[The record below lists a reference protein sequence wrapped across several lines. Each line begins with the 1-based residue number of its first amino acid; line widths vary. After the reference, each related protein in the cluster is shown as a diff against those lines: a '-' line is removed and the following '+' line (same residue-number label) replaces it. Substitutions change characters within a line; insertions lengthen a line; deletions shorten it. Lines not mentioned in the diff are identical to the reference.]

1 MTPLNDTHRSF
12 RILVLCP
19 HFAPDLHAATG
30 EVMTRLVEALAARG
44 HTIDVVTS
52 LPWYRDHDV
61 EPGWRGRPIRRQ
73 STSFGSITRVW
84 PFPTDKAS
92 IVPRTLAFVG
102 ETLLSFLA
110 SVVKGRPDV
119 ILAMSPPIFFG
130 GAARILATRFRA
142 PFVFNVQ
149 DIFPD
154 VAIDL
159 GMLTNPKVISTARR
173 FERWLYASAD
183 AVTVLSQ
190 DQADNVR
197 AKLVEGIDPLDRVRI
212 IPNFVD
218 TDRVKVV
225 AGSTRYRDRH
235 DLDDRPVVMYSG
247 NVGFSQSF
255 DLIELAAKHFV
266 EADPRV
272 VFVINGEG
280 AARPLVEDWAADLP
294 NVLVTDF
301 APRHEVSDVLGSA
314 DLQLILLAP
323 GLARSST
330 PSKLYGILAAGRPVL
345 ASIDPGSDADRIIRE
360 AGAGVVVP
368 PGEPAAFIEALE
380 SLLGAPEELERMG
393 RRAHDYLTHLFT
405 PDQQAKAYEVLFS
418 QLTNR

>member
-1 MTPLNDTHRSF
+1 
-12 RILVLCP
+12 
-19 HFAPDLHAATG
+19 
-30 EVMTRLVEALAARG
+30 
-44 HTIDVVTS
+44 
-52 LPWYRDHDV
+52 
-61 EPGWRGRPIRRQ
+61 
-73 STSFGSITRVW
+73 
-84 PFPTDKAS
+84 
-92 IVPRTLAFVG
+92 
-102 ETLLSFLA
+102 
-110 SVVKGRPDV
+110 V

-159 GMLTNPKVISTARR
+159 GMLTNPKVISTAQR
-173 FERWLYASAD
+173 FERSLYASAD

-225 AGSTRYRDRH
+225 VGRTRYRDRH
-235 DLDDRPVVMYSG
+235 DLDDRLVVMYSG

-255 DLIELAAKHFV
+255 DLIERAAKHFV

-345 ASIDPGSDADRIIRE
+345 ASIDLGSDADRIIRE

-393 RRAHDYLTHLFT
+393 RRAHEYLTHLFT

>member
-1 MTPLNDTHRSF
+1 MTPLNDTRRSF

-61 EPGWRGRPIRRQ
+61 ESEWRGRPIRRQ
-73 STSFGSITRVW
+73 RTSFGSITRVW
-84 PFPTDKAS
+84 PFPTDKGN
-92 IVPRTLAFVG
+92 IVPRTLAFIG
-102 ETLLSFLA
+102 ETLLSLLV
-110 SVVKGRPDV
+110 SVVKNRPDV

-130 GAARILATRFRA
+130 GAARILAARFRA

-154 VAIDL
+154 VAVDL
-159 GMLTNPKVISTARR
+159 GMLTNTKVISMAQW
-173 FERWLYASAD
+173 FERSLYASAD

-197 AKLVEGIDPLDRVRI
+197 DKLGEGIDPLDRVRI

-225 AGSTRYRDRH
+225 EGHTRYRRRH
-235 DLDDRPVVMYSG
+235 DLDDKLVVMYSG

-255 DLIELAAKHFV
+255 DLIERAAQHFV

-272 VFVINGEG
+272 MFVINGEG

-330 PSKLYGILAAGRPVL
+330 PSKLYGIMAAGRPVL
-345 ASIDPGSDADRIIRE
+345 ASIDLGSDADLIIRD

-368 PGEPAAFIEALE
+368 PGEPVAFIDALE
-380 SLLGAPEELERMG
+380 SLLGEPEELERMG
-393 RRAHDYLTHLFT
+393 RRAHAYVTHLVT
-405 PDQQAKAYEVLFS
+405 PDQQAKAYELLFS